1 MFAHQVVAVV
11 GASGGGKSSILSLL
25 QHFYEPCRG
34 EITVDGIA
42 VREYK
47 HGFLHRAMSTVSQ
60 EPAVFAR
67 KIAENITYGMD
78 NDEVHILQGVLKTRS
93 FVNPQRAFSSPSQ

>member
-1 MFAHQVVAVV
+1 M

-78 NDEVHILQGVLKTRS
+78 NDEVGCYWNLLIYRIRYHLTVQSG
-93 FVNPQRAFSSPSQ
+93 